1 MIEFLLGAGLL
12 VLAGGVVY
20 LGREVKSLRE
30 LTEEEDEIEVDPDKM
45 RGAISESW
53 QKLELDKTIGSVEN
67 QMESVQE
74 QTKELEELHQGIE
87 TMLKSNQQRGEFG
100 ERKLE
105 DILSNHFP
113 SSMYGLQEQ
122 VVGTKKPD
130 AYIDSSA
137 GKICIDAKFPLDRYR
152 KMQEAETEEEREKH
166 RRKFRSAVEKTL
178 KQVSKKYVKPEQG
191 TTEFAFE
198 FVPSEAVYYYLV
210 KEEYDLLEKYVRKG
224 VQVSSPLTLGHKLEL
239 VKSDLRMEEITERA
253 EEVREELDALQ
264 TDFQDFESDWNTF
277 YESHLS
283 HLTSKADDLN
293 SDFRSLKQRFNQVNL
308 EE

>member
-1 MIEFLLGAGLL
+1 MFELLLGTGIV
-12 VLAGGVVY
+12 VLAGGVLY
-20 LGREVKSLRE
+20 LGREVKTLRE
-30 LTEEEDEIEVDPDKM
+30 LTEQEEIEVDPDKM

-53 QKLELDKTIGSVEN
+53 QKLELDKTIGSVES
-67 QMESVQE
+67 QMENVQE
-74 QTKELEELHQGIE
+74 QTKELENLHTDIE
-87 TMLKSNQQRGEFG
+87 TMLTSNQQRGEFG

-105 DILSNHFP
+105 TILSNHLP

-152 KMQEAETEEEREKH
+152 KMQNAENEDERKKH
-166 RRKFRSAVEKTL
+166 QRKFRSSVEDTL
-178 KQVSKKYVKPEQG
+178 KQVAKKYVKPEKG
-191 TTEFAFE
+191 TTDFAFE

-210 KEEYDLLEKYVRKG
+210 KEEYDLLEKYVKKG

-239 VKSDLRMEEITERA
+239 VKSDLKMEELTERA
-253 EEVREELDALQ
+253 EEVREELNHLQ
-264 TDFQDFESDWNTF
+264 TEFQDFESDWTTF
-277 YESHLS
+277 YDSHLS

-293 SDFRSLKQRFNQVNL
+293 SDFRSLKKGFDQVNL

>member
-1 MIEFLLGAGLL
+1 MIEVLLGAG
-12 VLAGGVVY
+12 VVFLAGGVVY
-20 LGREVKSLRE
+20 LGREVKNLRE

-67 QMESVQE
+67 QMESVQ
-74 QTKELEELHQGIE
+74 QHTKELENLHTDIE
-87 TMLKSNQQRGEFG
+87 TMLTSNQQRGEFG
-100 ERKLE
+100 EIKLE
-105 DILSNHFP
+105 TILSSHLP
-113 SSMYGLQEQ
+113 SSQYGLQEQ

-152 KMQEAETEEEREKH
+152 KMQDAEDEEERKKH
-166 RRKFRSAVEKTL
+166 KRKFRNAVEKTL
-178 KQVSKKYVKPEQG
+178 QQVADKYVKPEKG
-191 TTEFAFE
+191 TTDFAFE

-210 KEEYDLLEKYVRKG
+210 KEEYDLLQEYIQKG

-239 VKSDLRMEEITERA
+239 VKSDLRMEKLSERA
-253 EEVREELDALQ
+253 EDVREELDSLQ
-264 TDFQDFESDWNTF
+264 TEFQSFENDWKTF
-277 YESHLS
+277 YDSHLS

-293 SDFRSLKQRFNQVNL
+293 SDFRSLKQGFDQVNL

>member
-1 MIEFLLGAGLL
+1 MIDFVLGVSVLFLGVG
-12 VLAGGVVY
+12 VLY
-20 LGREVKSLRE
+20 MSREIKNLRKIQ
-30 LTEEEDEIEVDPDKM
+30 EEEDIEVDPDKM

-53 QKLELDKTIGSVEN
+53 QKLELDKTIGSVES
-67 QMESVQE
+67 QMKSVQE
-74 QTKELEELHQGIE
+74 QTKELEDLHTDIE
-87 TMLKSNQQRGEFG
+87 TMLTSNQQRGEFG

-105 DILSNHFP
+105 TILSSHLP

-152 KMQEAETEEEREKH
+152 KMQNAETEQARDKH
-166 RRKFRSAVEKTL
+166 RKKFKKAVEKTL
-178 KQVSKKYVKPEQG
+178 NQVSKKYVKPEKG
-191 TTEFAFE
+191 TTDFAFE

-210 KEEYDLLEKYVRKG
+210 NEEYGLLEKYIKQG

-239 VKSDLRMEEITERA
+239 VKSDLRMEELTERA
-253 EEVREELDALQ
+253 EEVRGELDNLQ
-264 TDFQDFESDWNTF
+264 TEFQKFEDDWSKF
-277 YESHLS
+277 YDSHLS

-293 SDFRSLKQRFNQVNL
+293 SDFRSLKKRFDQVNL

>member
-1 MIEFLLGAGLL
+1 
-12 VLAGGVVY
+12 
-20 LGREVKSLRE
+20 
-30 LTEEEDEIEVDPDKM
+30 M

-53 QKLELDKTIGSVEN
+53 QKLELDKTIGSVES
-67 QMESVQE
+67 QMENVQQ
-74 QTKELEELHQGIE
+74 QTKELEDLHTDIE
-87 TMLKSNQQRGEFG
+87 TMLTSNQQRGQFG

-105 DILSNHFP
+105 TILSSHLP

-152 KMQEAETEEEREKH
+152 KMQKSETEEERDKH

-178 KQVSKKYVKPEQG
+178 KQVSQKYVKPEKG
-191 TTEFAFE
+191 TTDFAFE

-210 KEEYDLLEKYVRKG
+210 KEEYQLLEKYVKKG

-239 VKSDLRMEEITERA
+239 VKSDLRMEELTERA
-253 EEVREELDALQ
+253 EEVREELDNLQ
-264 TDFQDFESDWNTF
+264 TEFQDFESDWSKF
-277 YESHLS
+277 YDSHLS

-293 SDFRSLKQRFNQVNL
+293 SDFRTLKKSFDQVNL
-308 EE
+308 EK

>member
-1 MIEFLLGAGLL
+1 MIDFVLGVSVLFLGVG
-12 VLAGGVVY
+12 VLY
-20 LGREVKSLRE
+20 MSREIKNLRKIQ
-30 LTEEEDEIEVDPDKM
+30 EEEDIEVDPDKM

-53 QKLELDKTIGSVEN
+53 QKLELDKTIGSVES
-67 QMESVQE
+67 QMKSVQE
-74 QTKELEELHQGIE
+74 QTKELEDLHTNIE
-87 TMLKSNQQRGEFG
+87 TMLTSNQQRGEFG

-105 DILSNHFP
+105 TILSSHLP

-152 KMQEAETEEEREKH
+152 KMQNAETEQARDKH
-166 RRKFRSAVEKTL
+166 RKKFKKAVEKTL
-178 KQVSKKYVKPEQG
+178 NQVSKKYVKPEKG
-191 TTEFAFE
+191 TTDFAFE

-210 KEEYDLLEKYVRKG
+210 NEEYGLLKKYIKQLVHLL
-224 VQVSSPLTLGHKLEL
+224 SPLTLGHKLEL
-239 VKSDLRMEEITERA
+239 VKSDLRMEELTERA
-253 EEVREELDALQ
+253 EEVRGELDNLQ
-264 TDFQDFESDWNTF
+264 TEFQKFEDDWSKF
-277 YESHLS
+277 YDSHLS

-293 SDFRSLKQRFNQVNL
+293 SDFRSLKKRFDQVNL

>member
-1 MIEFLLGAGLL
+1 MIELLLGGA
-12 VLAGGVVY
+12 VLILSSGVIY
-20 LGREVKSLRE
+20 LGKEVKEVKHAQEEQE
-30 LTEEEDEIEVDPDKM
+30 LEIDPDKM

-53 QKLELDKTIGSVEN
+53 QKLELDKTIGSVES
-67 QMESVQE
+67 QMENVQQ

-105 DILSNHFP
+105 TILSDHLP

-137 GKICIDAKFPLDRYR
+137 GKICIDAKFPLDRFR
-152 KMQEAETEEEREKH
+152 KMKEAEEEEEKDRH
-166 RRKFRSAVEKTL
+166 RKKFRNAVENTL
-178 KQVSKKYVKPEQG
+178 DQVANKYVKPEKG
-191 TTEFAFE
+191 TTDFAFE

-210 KEEYDLLEKYVRKG
+210 KEEYDLLQKYVKKG

-239 VKSDLRMEEITERA
+239 VKSDLRMEELTERA
-253 EEVREELDALQ
+253 EEVREELDNLQ
-264 TDFQDFESDWNTF
+264 TEFQNFEQDWNTF
-277 YESHLS
+277 YSTHLS

-293 SDFRSLKQRFNQVNL
+293 SDFRSLKQGFDQVNL

>member
-1 MIEFLLGAGLL
+1 MIEFVLGVS
-12 VLAGGVVY
+12 VLFLGVGVLY
-20 LGREVKSLRE
+20 MSREIKSLRKIQ
-30 LTEEEDEIEVDPDKM
+30 EEEDIEVDPDKM

-53 QKLELDKTIGSVEN
+53 QKLELDKTIGSVES
-67 QMESVQE
+67 QMKSVQE
-74 QTKELEELHQGIE
+74 QTKELEDLHTDIE
-87 TMLKSNQQRGEFG
+87 TMLTSNQQRGEFG

-105 DILSNHFP
+105 TILSSHLP

-152 KMQEAETEEEREKH
+152 KMQNAETEQERNKH
-166 RRKFRSAVEKTL
+166 KRKFKKAVEDTL
-178 KQVSKKYVKPEQG
+178 KQVSKKYVKPEKG
-191 TTEFAFE
+191 TTDFAFE

-210 KEEYDLLEKYVRKG
+210 NEEYGLLEKYIKQG

-239 VKSDLRMEEITERA
+239 VKSDLRMEELTERA
-253 EEVREELDALQ
+253 EEVRGELDNLQ
-264 TDFQDFESDWNTF
+264 TEFQKFEDDWSKF
-277 YESHLS
+277 YDSHLS

-293 SDFRSLKQRFNQVNL
+293 SDFRTLKKRFDQVNL

>member
-1 MIEFLLGAGLL
+1 MIELLLGAGVL
-12 VLAGGVVY
+12 VLGGGVIY
-20 LGREVKSLRE
+20 LGREVKNLKEVQEDTE
-30 LTEEEDEIEVDPDKM
+30 LEVDPDKM

-53 QKLELDKTIGSVEN
+53 QKLELDKTIGSVES

-74 QTKELEELHQGIE
+74 QTKELEDLHQDIE
-87 TMLKSNQQRGEFG
+87 TMLQSNQQRGEFG

-105 DILSNHFP
+105 TLLSSHLP
-113 SSMYGLQEQ
+113 SSMYGTQEQ

-137 GKICIDAKFPLDRYR
+137 GKICIDAKFPLDRFR
-152 KMQEAETEEEREKH
+152 KMQEAEDEEERKRHE
-166 RRKFRSAVEKTL
+166 RKFHQAVENTL
-178 KQVSKKYVKPEQG
+178 DQVAKKYVKPEQG

-210 KEEYDLLEKYVRKG
+210 KEEYDLLQKYVKKG

-239 VKSDLRMEEITERA
+239 VKSDLRMEELTERA
-253 EEVREELDALQ
+253 EEVREELDSLQ
-264 TDFQDFESDWNTF
+264 SEFQQFENDWSKF
-277 YESHLS
+277 YNSHLS

-293 SDFRSLKQRFNQVNL
+293 SDFRSLQQKFKQVNL

>member
-1 MIEFLLGAGLL
+1 MIELLLGISVLFLGLG
-12 VLAGGVVY
+12 VLY
-20 LGREVKSLRE
+20 MSREISNLRE
-30 LTEEEDEIEVDPDKM
+30 LQEENDVEVDPEKM

-53 QKLELDKTIGSVEN
+53 QKLELDKTIGSVES
-67 QMESVQE
+67 QMENVQE
-74 QTKELEELHQGIE
+74 QTKELEDLHTDIE
-87 TMLKSNQQRGEFG
+87 TMLTSNQQRGEFG

-105 DILSNHFP
+105 TILSSHLP

-152 KMQEAETEEEREKH
+152 KMQNTETEEEREKH
-166 RRKFRSAVEKTL
+166 RRKFRNQVEKTL
-178 KQVSKKYVKPEQG
+178 KQVANKYVKPEKG

-210 KEEYDLLEKYVRKG
+210 KEEYDLLEKYIKKG

-239 VKSDLRMEEITERA
+239 VKSDLRMEELTERA
-253 EEVREELDALQ
+253 EEVREELDNLQ
-264 TDFQDFESDWNTF
+264 TEFQQFEDDWSKF
-277 YESHLS
+277 YDSHLS

-293 SDFRSLKQRFNQVNL
+293 SDFRNLKKRFDQVNL
-308 EE
+308 EK

>member
-1 MIEFLLGAGLL
+1 MIELLLSAAVLFLG
-12 VLAGGVVY
+12 GGVLF
-20 LGREVKSLRE
+20 LGKE
-30 LTEEEDEIEVDPDKM
+30 LKELKRVQEDTELEVDPEKM

-53 QKLELDKTIGSVEN
+53 QKLELDKTIGSVES
-67 QMESVQE
+67 QMESVQQ

-105 DILSNHFP
+105 TILSSHLP
-113 SSMYGLQEQ
+113 GSMYGLQEQ

-137 GKICIDAKFPLDRYR
+137 GKICIDAKFPLDRFR
-152 KMQEAETEEEREKH
+152 KMKEEEEKERH
-166 RRKFRSAVEKTL
+166 RRKFRNAVEDTL
-178 KQVSKKYVKPEQG
+178 DQVAKKYVKPEKG
-191 TTEFAFE
+191 TTDFAFE

-210 KEEYDLLEKYVRKG
+210 KEEYDLLQKYVKKG

-239 VKSDLRMEEITERA
+239 VKSDLRMEELTERA
-253 EEVREELDALQ
+253 EEVREELDSLQ
-264 TDFQDFESDWNTF
+264 SEFQSFEQDWKTF
-277 YESHLS
+277 YDSHLS

-293 SDFRSLKQRFNQVNL
+293 SDFRSLKQGFDQVNL
-308 EE
+308 DE